1 MNDQKEKT
9 DCGAADLY
17 NQLQYNASSR
27 ESKGPIAKP
36 RIYRAPDQA
45 GILSAVE
52 NSNGICYVGYYSN
65 VTRKIRRADLREPP
79 DIGRVSITWSNP
91 STLVWAEAQNRLDKY
106 AEKHKLKELP
116 LAIGGEI

>member
-1 MNDQKEKT
+1 MKEQKEKT
-9 DCGAADLY
+9 DCGAADL
-17 NQLQYNASSR
+17 NNRLQYNASGR

-36 RIYRAPDQA
+36 RIYRAPDQS

-52 NSNGICYVGYYSN
+52 DPEGSCYVGYYSN
-65 VTRKIRRADLREPP
+65 VTGKIRRADLREPF
-79 DIGRVSITWSNP
+79 DIGRISITRSNP
-91 STLVWAEAQNRLDKY
+91 STRVWAEAQSRLDEY

>member
-1 MNDQKEKT
+1 MKEQKEKT
-9 DCGAADLY
+9 DCGAADLN
-17 NQLQYNASSR
+17 NQLQYNASSG

-36 RIYRAPDQA
+36 RIYRAPDQS

-52 NSNGICYVGYYSN
+52 DPAGNCYVGYYSN

-79 DIGRVSITWSNP
+79 DIGKISIASSNP
-91 STLVWAEAQNRLDKY
+91 MTRIWAEAQNRLDEY
-106 AEKHKLKELP
+106 AEKHKLRELP

>member
-9 DCGAADLY
+9 DCGAADLN

-36 RIYRAPDQA
+36 RIYRAPDQS

-52 NSNGICYVGYYSN
+52 APDGACYVGYYSN
-65 VTRKIRRADLREPP
+65 VTGKIRRADLRDPP
-79 DIGRVSITWSNP
+79 DVGRISIARSNP
-91 STLVWAEAQNRLDKY
+91 TTRVWAEAQNRLDKY
-106 AEKHKLKELP
+106 AAKHKLKELP